1 MSIKKPTI
9 IKFDENTIETG
20 KLQIAADFIRQG
32 KLVVFPTD
40 TSYGL
45 GANITDLLAVKKI
58 FQLKNRPMDKPIHI
72 IVSSLKMGQEYAY
85 LTNSALKL
93 AHNFLPGP
101 LTLVLKRKDTVS
113 DLVSGGKNTIGIR
126 IPDNLIALALVE
138 RAGVPITATSANVS
152 GTPDPYSIKDALRA
166 LGTAVDLYLDMGI
179 LPKKLPSTIL
189 DLTRDPPEI
198 IREGPISINQILETL
213 RTVQ

>member
-1 MSIKKPTI
+1 MSAKTPTI
-9 IKFDENTIETG
+9 LKLDENTIETG

-58 FQLKNRPMDKPIHI
+58 FQLKNRPLDKPIHI
-72 IVSSLKMGQEYAY
+72 VVSSLKMGKDYAY

-101 LTLVLKRKDTVS
+101 LTLVLNKKDVVS
-113 DLVSGGKNTIGIR
+113 DLVSGGKDTIGIR
-126 IPDNLIALALVE
+126 MPDNLIALALVE

-152 GTPDPYSIKDALRA
+152 GTPDPYSIKDALK
-166 LGTAVDLYLDMGI
+166 LGNKVDLYLDMGI
-179 LPKKLPSTIL
+179 LQKSLPSTIL
-189 DLTRDPPEI
+189 DLTHDPPEI

-213 RTVQ
+213 RTV